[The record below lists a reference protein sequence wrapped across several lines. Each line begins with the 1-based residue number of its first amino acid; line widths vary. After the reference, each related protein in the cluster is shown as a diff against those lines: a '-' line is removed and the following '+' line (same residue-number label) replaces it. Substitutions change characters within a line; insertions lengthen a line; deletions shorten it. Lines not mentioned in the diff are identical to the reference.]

1 MLEAP
6 SPMMIDMK
14 LIEELFY
21 PSQFTLLTA
30 PVAAGKTKLVVEFYR
45 EQHFKVIFVS
55 PLRALANEVYAKL
68 ESSEKNIFLAGGEL
82 PLEDCMSKFL
92 EARKSFLVATMELL
106 SEDFLEACAAQNE
119 KILFI
124 LDEFHLFY
132 HWGESFR
139 PVLHDRFLA
148 ILDTQSPVLGITATM
163 SLGLLKKLKEDL
175 EYHHSFWLY
184 IDYGN
189 HMLHRQPKKIHCFHQ
204 MKPEFFHRA
213 MWRELRHKKSSDVY
227 LIFCSYRSEVDELVS
242 RSRRM
247 GLRTLGCVGGEVE
260 SFLEELKNNNEE
272 VDCIFSTTTLSH
284 GVNLPEI
291 KKVFIN
297 YEVKDFDFWLQMIGR
312 GGRRGADYEVYTYDR
327 FHTDKKDLL
336 KNKMKI
342 YLADFIGFE
351 M

>member
-1 MLEAP
+1 
-6 SPMMIDMK
+6 MK

-21 PSQFTLLTA
+21 PSQFTVLTA

-45 EQHFKVIFVS
+45 ENNYKVIFVS
-55 PLRALANEVYAKL
+55 PLRALANEVYNKL
-68 ESSEKNIFLAGGEL
+68 ESVEKNIFLAGGKV
-82 PLEDCMSKFL
+82 PLQDCMVNFL
-92 EARKSFLVATMELL
+92 QSRKAFLVATMELL

-119 KILFI
+119 NILFI

-163 SLGLLKKLKEDL
+163 SSDLLLKLKADL
-175 EYHHSFWLY
+175 EYHHETWFH

-189 HMLHRQPKKIHCFHQ
+189 HQLHRHPKELHCFHSL
-204 MKPEFFHRA
+204 KPELFHRA
-213 MWRELRHKKSSDVY
+213 MWRELRQKNHKDVY
-227 LIFCSYRSEVDELVS
+227 LVFCSYRSEVDELVA
-242 RSRRM
+242 RSKRL
-247 GLRTLGCVGGEVE
+247 GLRSIGCVGGEVE
-260 SFLEELKNNNEE
+260 TFLAELKNQNEE

-297 YEVKDFDFWLQMIGR
+297 YEVKDYDFWLQMIGR
-312 GGRRGADYEVYTYDR
+312 GGRRGSDYEVYTFDA
-327 FHTDKKDLL
+327 FHSSKKELL
-336 KNKMKI
+336 KNKFKI
-342 YLADFIGFE
+342 YLSDFVGVE
-351 M
+351 V

>member
-1 MLEAP
+1 
-6 SPMMIDMK
+6 MK
-14 LIEELFY
+14 LINELFH

-45 EQHFKVIFVS
+45 ENNYKVIFVS

-68 ESSEKNIFLAGGEL
+68 EILEKNIFLAGGEV
-82 PLEDCMSKFL
+82 PLADCMDKFL
-92 EARKSFLVATMELL
+92 ETRKGFFIATMELL
-106 SEDFLEACAAQNE
+106 SEEFLEACALQNE
-119 KILFI
+119 NILFI

-163 SLGLLKKLKEDL
+163 SSELLLKLSEDL
-175 EYHHSFWLY
+175 KYHNDIWFH

-189 HMLHRQPKKIHCFHQ
+189 HQLHRRPKKINCFYQ
-204 MKPEFFHRA
+204 MKPQFFHRA
-213 MWRELRHKKSSDVY
+213 MWRELRLKDPKDVY
-227 LIFCSYRSEVDELVS
+227 LVFCSFRSEVEELVS

-247 GLRTLGCVGGEVE
+247 GLRSIGCVGGEVE
-260 SFLEELKNNNEE
+260 QFLLELKNRNEE

-297 YEVKDFDFWLQMIGR
+297 YAVKDYDFWLQMIGR
-312 GGRRGADYEVYTYDR
+312 GGRRGADYEVYTFDT
-327 FHTDKKDLL
+327 FHSTKNELI
-336 KNKMKI
+336 KNKIEI
-342 YLADFIGFE
+342 YLSDFLGI
-351 M
+351 

>member
-1 MLEAP
+1 
-6 SPMMIDMK
+6 MK
-14 LIEELFY
+14 LINELFY

-45 EQHFKVIFVS
+45 ENNYKVIFVS

-68 ESSEKNIFLAGGEL
+68 ESSEKNIFLAGGET
-82 PLEDCMSKFL
+82 PLVDCMEKFL
-92 EARKSFLVATMELL
+92 EVRKSFFVVTMELM
-106 SEDFLEACAAQNE
+106 SEEFLEACALQSEN
-119 KILFI
+119 IIFI

-139 PVLHDRFLA
+139 PILHDRFLA

-163 SLGLLKKLKEDL
+163 SSELLLKLKEDL
-175 EYHHSFWLY
+175 KYHNDVWFH

-189 HMLHRQPKKIHCFHQ
+189 HQLHRKPVKIHCFHQ
-204 MKPEFFHRA
+204 MKPQLFHRA
-213 MWRELRHKKSSDVY
+213 LWRELRLKNPSDVY
-227 LIFCSYRSEVDELVS
+227 LIFCSFRSEVDELVS

-247 GLRTLGCVGGEVE
+247 GLKSIGCVGGEVE
-260 SFLEELKNNNEE
+260 QFLLELKNRNED

-297 YEVKDFDFWLQMIGR
+297 YEVKDYDFWLQMIGR
-312 GGRRGADYEVYTYDR
+312 GGRRGADYEVYTFDA
-327 FHTDKKDLL
+327 FHSTKKGLI
-336 KNKMKI
+336 KNKMEI
-342 YLADFIGFE
+342 YLSDFLGI
-351 M
+351 